1 MSTPVYLNESLP
13 FSLKLGASCG
23 AAALFVLIALRT
35 HSHAGGGP
43 GGGRQKNGFHEAHLD
58 ALITF
63 WSFLG
68 L

>member
-1 MSTPVYLNESLP
+1 VISFDSEFFTT
-13 FSLKLGASCG
+13 CG

-35 HSHAGGGP
+35 HSHAGGG
-43 GGGRQKNGFHEAHLD
+43 GRQKNGFREALLD